1 MSKELDALS
10 GVETPSLKDFWS
22 WVKKSFQ
29 PSYQSEIEAYLATST
44 SHWEVE
50 DRIKRLQRRGM
61 I

>member
-1 MSKELDALS
+1 MHDHLDALS

-22 WVKKSFQ
+22 WAKKTFQ

>member
-1 MSKELDALS
+1 MSDHLDALG

-22 WVKKSFQ
+22 WVEKVFQ

-50 DRIKRLQRRGM
+50 ERIKRLQRRGM